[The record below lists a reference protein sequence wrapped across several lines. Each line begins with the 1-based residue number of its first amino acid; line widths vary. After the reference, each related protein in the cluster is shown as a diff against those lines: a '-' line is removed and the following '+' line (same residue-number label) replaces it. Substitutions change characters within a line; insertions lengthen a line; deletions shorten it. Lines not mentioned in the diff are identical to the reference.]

1 MTQSSNGRDL
11 NLIGA
16 FALALVDRMSDAID
30 REGGLGGTSAA
41 ALLLVNHG
49 HVRRIDDLRAPLAL
63 TQAGVVRLVDRLVAS
78 GLARRVAAAD
88 GDRRT
93 VSLALTRPGTA
104 RARALMRARERAIGE
119 LLASLAPAQVAALG
133 PVSDQVLA
141 SIAREDPAPG
151 RLCRYCDEGACDL
164 SRCPV
169 ELAAIDQRGA
179 A

>member
-1 MTQSSNGRDL
+1 MTHSSSERDL

-16 FALALVDRMSDAID
+16 FALALADRMSAAID
-30 REGGLGGTSAA
+30 QRGGLGGTSAA
-41 ALLLVNHG
+41 ALLLVHHG

-78 GLARRVAAAD
+78 GLARRVAAVD

-93 VSLALTRPGTA
+93 VALALTRAGTV
-104 RARALMRARERAIGE
+104 RARALMRARERAIAE
-119 LLASLAPAQVAALG
+119 LLAPLAPAQVAALG
-133 PVSDQVLA
+133 EASDHVLA
-141 SIAREDPAPG
+141 GAAREHPAPG